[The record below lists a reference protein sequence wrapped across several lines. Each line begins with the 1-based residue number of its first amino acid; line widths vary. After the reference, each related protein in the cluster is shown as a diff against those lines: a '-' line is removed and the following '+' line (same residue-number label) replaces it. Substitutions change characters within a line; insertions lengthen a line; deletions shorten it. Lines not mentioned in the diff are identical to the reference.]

1 MRISDCSSDV
11 CSSDLTSDLVA
22 GHGQTLHAV
31 IDGRRKGGS
40 IRFLKMYD
48 EAEGGYDV
56 VHYDGALHAD
66 GNEIEGQWQIAGI
79 WSGTFLMI
87 RRSEERRVGKAWV
100 STCRSRWWP
109 YHSKK
114 KQKQHI
120 R

>member
-1 MRISDCSSDV
+1 MRRRPPGSTRTD
-11 CSSDLTSDLVA
+11 
-22 GHGQTLHAV
+22 TLFPYTTLFRSAV

-87 RRSEERRVGKAWV
+87 RATGTGRRLEIGRAHV
-100 STCRSRWWP
+100 
-109 YHSKK
+109 
-114 KQKQHI
+114 
-120 R
+120 